1 MEKRLLL
8 ASTTLL
14 LLASCGQQAEEGK
27 ELPLVNTVTAEQVSA
42 PTQRSYTF
50 ISEPYRQVDL
60 SFRVGGPVKTFDVQ
74 SGQHFSKG
82 QLIAAIDERDFLI
95 RKERAEALYR
105 QAEADYRR
113 VANLYEKNNISGTSY
128 EKARADYAQAKAE
141 AESATNAWQDTRL
154 TAPFDGYVQ
163 QVCIERY
170 QDVKASMPV
179 VSFIDLSRIKIQV
192 YVPEDLASSLR
203 TAEALR
209 SACRITFDALPEQ
222 VFTPSEAYLTRTATS
237 NNISFQLTA
246 LIDNPSNSLPGG
258 MAGSLSLSLPL
269 TSTPSVLIP
278 QAAVCHNAEKG
289 SYVWTVGSDNRVSA
303 HPVRLGRLMDNNRVE
318 VTDGLDHGQRIA
330 ASRLT
335 FLQDGQ
341 EIATQDNQQ

>member
-8 ASTTLL
+8 AGTTLL

-42 PTQRSYTF
+42 PTLRSYTF

-60 SFRVGGPVKTFDVQ
+60 SFRVGGPVKTFD
-74 SGQHFSKG
+74 
-82 QLIAAIDERDFLI
+82 
-95 RKERAEALYR
+95 
-105 QAEADYRR
+105 
-113 VANLYEKNNISGTSY
+113 
-128 EKARADYAQAKAE
+128 
-141 AESATNAWQDTRL
+141 
-154 TAPFDGYVQ
+154 
-163 QVCIERY
+163 
-170 QDVKASMPV
+170 
-179 VSFIDLSRIKIQV
+179 
-192 YVPEDLASSLR
+192 
-203 TAEALR
+203 
-209 SACRITFDALPEQ
+209 ALPGQ

-289 SYVWTVGSDNRVSA
+289 SYVWTVGADNRVSA

>member
-1 MEKRLLL
+1 MEIRLLL

-42 PTQRSYTF
+42 PTLRSYTF

-60 SFRVGGPVKTFDVQ
+60 SFRVGGPVKTFD
-74 SGQHFSKG
+74 
-82 QLIAAIDERDFLI
+82 
-95 RKERAEALYR
+95 
-105 QAEADYRR
+105 
-113 VANLYEKNNISGTSY
+113 
-128 EKARADYAQAKAE
+128 
-141 AESATNAWQDTRL
+141 
-154 TAPFDGYVQ
+154 
-163 QVCIERY
+163 
-170 QDVKASMPV
+170 
-179 VSFIDLSRIKIQV
+179 
-192 YVPEDLASSLR
+192 
-203 TAEALR
+203 
-209 SACRITFDALPEQ
+209 ALPGQ

-289 SYVWTVGSDNRVSA
+289 SYVWTVGADNRVSA
-303 HPVRLGRLMDNNRVE
+303 QPVRLGRLMDNNRVE

>member
-8 ASTTLL
+8 AGTTL

-42 PTQRSYTF
+42 PTLRSYTF

-60 SFRVGGPVKTFDVQ
+60 SFRVGGPVKTFD
-74 SGQHFSKG
+74 
-82 QLIAAIDERDFLI
+82 
-95 RKERAEALYR
+95 
-105 QAEADYRR
+105 
-113 VANLYEKNNISGTSY
+113 
-128 EKARADYAQAKAE
+128 
-141 AESATNAWQDTRL
+141 
-154 TAPFDGYVQ
+154 
-163 QVCIERY
+163 
-170 QDVKASMPV
+170 
-179 VSFIDLSRIKIQV
+179 
-192 YVPEDLASSLR
+192 
-203 TAEALR
+203 
-209 SACRITFDALPEQ
+209 ALPGQ

-289 SYVWTVGSDNRVSA
+289 SYVWTVGADNRVSA
-303 HPVRLGRLMDNNRVE
+303 QPVRLGRLMDNNRVE

>member
-8 ASTTLL
+8 AGTTLL

-42 PTQRSYTF
+42 PTLRSYTF

-60 SFRVGGPVKTFDVQ
+60 SFRVGGPVKTFD
-74 SGQHFSKG
+74 
-82 QLIAAIDERDFLI
+82 
-95 RKERAEALYR
+95 
-105 QAEADYRR
+105 
-113 VANLYEKNNISGTSY
+113 
-128 EKARADYAQAKAE
+128 
-141 AESATNAWQDTRL
+141 
-154 TAPFDGYVQ
+154 
-163 QVCIERY
+163 
-170 QDVKASMPV
+170 
-179 VSFIDLSRIKIQV
+179 
-192 YVPEDLASSLR
+192 
-203 TAEALR
+203 
-209 SACRITFDALPEQ
+209 ALPGQ

-289 SYVWTVGSDNRVSA
+289 SYVWTVGADNRVSA
-303 HPVRLGRLMDNNRVE
+303 QPVRLGRLMDNNRVE